1 MMAKIKV
8 SVVHLN
14 GCDRCAW
21 QLISLADNA
30 NIEIVEH
37 PFLKGSGE
45 ADVIVLTGH
54 ALKSDAERLKKYEG
68 KKIILYGTCP
78 YSGGIFGLANQKITG
93 EVIPVPK
100 LIETSGAVL
109 GCPPD
114 PEELLTLIA
123 GKEIERKPLCKECS
137 RAISEEKITSI
148 IRVPNWNN
156 QETCFNNQGLPCNG
170 VIAATC
176 AQRCIDFGTPCRGC
190 VALTD
195 DPPGRMIGYFGSLAA
210 QIEVDTTS
218 TTWTTDTLGDRPD
231 DLTRGLVDVVGTFFR
246 FHLASHFAYS
256 GKNPSSGDQLSD
268 IMIARAIEEAP
279 QISATIFGR
288 HGISVALN
296 LIEAYED
303 AAGIKVSK
311 ETKDLRT
318 ELRNIQKKLLETLK
332 SPTAEGIKEIIAD
345 IRGIGGN
352 EVLSNVYFGGFKT
365 PAKAAQVSFDTY
377 QISSEFEI
385 KAVKAS
391 AEDEFSKVSFTTDD
405 EGIIR
410 EWTYE
415 LRSA

>member
-1 MMAKIKV
+1 MAKAKV
-8 SVVHLN
+8 AVVQLN

-21 QLISLADNA
+21 QLISLADNP
-30 NIEIVEH
+30 NIDIVEH
-37 PFLKGSGE
+37 PFLEVSGD
-45 ADVIVLTGH
+45 ADVIVITGH
-54 ALKSDAERLKKYEG
+54 ATKSDAERLKKFKG

-78 YSGGIFGLANQKITG
+78 YSGGIFGLQNQKETG
-93 EVIPVPK
+93 NVTPVSR
-100 LIETSGAVL
+100 LVETSGAVL

-114 PEELLTLIA
+114 PEELLKVIA

-137 RAISEEKITSI
+137 RAISEEVITSL
-148 IRVPNWNN
+148 IRVPNWSET
-156 QETCFNNQGLPCNG
+156 ETCYNNQGLPCNG
-170 VIAATC
+170 VVSATC

-190 VALTD
+190 VDLAD
-195 DPPGRMIGYFGSLAA
+195 NPPARMIGYFGSLAK
-210 QIEVDTTS
+210 QIEVDTAATP
-218 TTWTTDTLGDRPD
+218 WTTDRLGDRPD

-246 FHLASHFAYS
+246 FHLASHFNYS
-256 GKNPSSGDQLSD
+256 GRNPSSGDPLSD

-296 LIEAYED
+296 LVEAYEA
-303 AAGIKVSK
+303 AAGIQVSK
-311 ETKDLRT
+311 ETQELRT
-318 ELRNIQKKLLETLK
+318 ELRGIQKKLLETLK
-332 SPTAEGIKEIIAD
+332 SPTAEAIKEIIKE

-365 PAKAAQVSFDTY
+365 PAKAAKVGFDTY
-377 QISSEFEI
+377 QVGDLEI

-410 EWTYE
+410 EWSYE